1 MGGIW
6 VGVVVSSMNYSFDT
20 NSSQPPPTER
30 MLLFLL
36 ALLQSSGLLSK
47 RHITGSMVRSRDR

>member
-1 MGGIW
+1 M
-6 VGVVVSSMNYSFDT
+6 GVVVSSVNYSFDT